1 MTTTKSSKN
10 KGREIRRQNHL
21 PRSATTKYCQQ
32 NETKILVEEAGA
44 TEVAAE
50 AIRAAL
56 WQRQL
61 QRCSRRIQKRG
72 KLMRLA
78 QLQEVLVHSLLLI
91 IFKRIHNYTNKMT
104 SGLRSMLLKLS
115 KK

>member
-1 MTTTKSSKN
+1 
-10 KGREIRRQNHL
+10 
-21 PRSATTKYCQQ
+21 
-32 NETKILVEEAGA
+32 VEEVEA

-50 AIRAAL
+50 VIRAAL
-56 WQRQL
+56 WQSQL
-61 QRCSRRIQKRG
+61 QRFSRKTPKRG

-78 QLQEVLVHSLLLI
+78 QLQEVWVHSLLLI
-91 IFKRIHNYTNKMT
+91 IFKRIHNYTNKMI